1 MGKLF
6 GSPLQIIV
14 DDDVIV
20 LGRCLHLACR
30 VGETSNDDVLGIGRP
45 AAQPSLELIERRWCY
60 EDELRLWKLPEHLEG
75 TLHVDLEQDG
85 VARGKVLLDG
95 RKRRTIV
102 IRMDLGPLDEAVF
115 PDDVLKLVDAH
126 EVVVNAVDLTLA
138 GCARRGR
145 YGQDVIG
152 MLFEHAA
159 DERALTRSGW
169 TRYDVERTFS
179 HASPSPSLVEIR
191 GDFVKCRDGIGRTRD
206 GPADDEMGRAGG
218 KGFDGRGDAALVAER
233 GALGSHAGSDDDGI
247 GAEQLPHLGCLDG
260 RADDTVELG
269 LVGEAGKALH
279 LLSFLLTLLG
289 VVLVL
294 VLALTLLIPELVQ
307 SFHSLYLQIEANI
320 PRWTAYLHAQD
331 PDMGWLMSRLEG
343 IDWEQLLHKV
353 TSGLDTVLVNAA
365 GAVSATVNLVV
376 TASFALIISVYL
388 SLGAQSLGHQ
398 ARTLVRAYLK
408 PGHAAWVLKFCR
420 LFRQSFANFL
430 TGQCSEA
437 VILGMLMSLA
447 FSLFRIPY
455 GSLVGMLTAICAIIP
470 YVGALLSCVI
480 SVFLVLLVDPLLAVR
495 ALLVYLAV
503 QFIENQFI
511 YPRVVGKSVGLSPLY
526 TLVAAMIGGKLFG
539 ILGILFFIPLTAV
552 VLELVKEDV
561 CRRLR
566 TKETLQ

>member
-1 MGKLF
+1 MRSNTKQALLVTVVGVTLF
-6 GSPLQIIV
+6 VALLRLSDVLAFAAQLV
-14 DDDVIV
+14 DLVLPILAGGILALFLSV
-20 LGRCLHLACR
+20 PMAGLEKRLGRLFAKAR
-30 VGETSNDDVLGIGRP
+30 K
-45 AAQPSLELIERRWCY
+45 QPS
-60 EDELRLWKLPEHLEG
+60 
-75 TLHVDLEQDG
+75 
-85 VARGKVLLDG
+85 
-95 RKRRTIV
+95 
-102 IRMDLGPLDEAVF
+102 
-115 PDDVLKLVDAH
+115 
-126 EVVVNAVDLTLA
+126 
-138 GCARRGR
+138 
-145 YGQDVIG
+145 
-152 MLFEHAA
+152 
-159 DERALTRSGW
+159 
-169 TRYDVERTFS
+169 
-179 HASPSPSLVEIR
+179 
-191 GDFVKCRDGIGRTRD
+191 
-206 GPADDEMGRAGG
+206 
-218 KGFDGRGDAALVAER
+218 
-233 GALGSHAGSDDDGI
+233 
-247 GAEQLPHLGCLDG
+247 
-260 RADDTVELG
+260 
-269 LVGEAGKALH
+269 GKALH

-552 VLELVKEDV
+552 LLDVLMPNLDGFAV
-561 CRRLR
+561 CRAVREGSGVPILFLTALGGEKDVLR
-566 TKETLQ
+566 GYALGADDYVTKPFSLAVLLAKTEALIRRSRGGGAETLACGAITLEPGRRACAVGGRPVALPPREYELLLCLMRNKGQVLRREQLLDKVWGIDFEGGDRAVDGRIKALRAALGPAGKQIRTVFKVGYKLEEGAHG